1 MTLRTDQ
8 DRSQVCP
15 DSQLA
20 SMLSPGEQMLAAEN
34 LQQVLAI
41 LTEWDEEERKNSDP
55 STC

>member
-20 SMLSPGEQMLAAEN
+20 SMLSPDEQMLAAEN

-41 LTEWDEEERKNSDP
+41 LTEWYEEERKNSDP